1 MADIEEGE
9 LKEEE
14 KTTVDKATA
23 DKGRDSDLE
32 CQGEDKNAGKSRMLG
47 NSSSFF
53 SQLGGGLRLWPHISA
68 FPLSWA
74 TRSCPKSP

>member
-14 KTTVDKATA
+14 QTTVHKATA
-23 DKGRDSDLE
+23 DKGQDSDLE
-32 CQGEDKNAGKSRMLG
+32 CQGEDKNAGK
-47 NSSSFF
+47 FF
-53 SQLGGGLRLWPHISA
+53 EFLLPTRGGLRLWPHSSA

-74 TRSCPKSP
+74 TRSCPQSS